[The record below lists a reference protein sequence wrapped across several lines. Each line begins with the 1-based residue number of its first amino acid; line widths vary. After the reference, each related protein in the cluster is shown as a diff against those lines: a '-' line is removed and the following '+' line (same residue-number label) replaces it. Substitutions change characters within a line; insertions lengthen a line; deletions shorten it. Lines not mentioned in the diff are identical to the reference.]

1 MVEFYFL
8 KCVFVSGISTQVFI
22 GFLGWTAGF
31 IRSQIALILS
41 TGFPSVCNQGTI
53 SFYDKLQGIESSRN
67 SLLGFYYFTPKM
79 YQNFIEHPIILRC
92 KSFFFKGVGILLS
105 ISGAVELAQNWVRN
119 HLIEVRIWVR
129 KICPF
134 LAGG

>member
-1 MVEFYFL
+1 M
-8 KCVFVSGISTQVFI
+8 FI

-92 KSFFFKGVGILLS
+92 KSFFFKDVGTGKF
-105 ISGAVELAQNWVRN
+105 ISESESPMTRYPDYPMVFQNV
-119 HLIEVRIWVR
+119 
-129 KICPF
+129 
-134 LAGG
+134 